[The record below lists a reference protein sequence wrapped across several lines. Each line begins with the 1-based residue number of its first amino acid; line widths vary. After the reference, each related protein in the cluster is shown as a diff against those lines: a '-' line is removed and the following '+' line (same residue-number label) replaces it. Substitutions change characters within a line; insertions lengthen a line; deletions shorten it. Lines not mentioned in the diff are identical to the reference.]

1 MCNDYH
7 YYFGKQYY
15 YTMPLSKKIQ
25 SGILKM
31 ILIENNAAII
41 HLRLS
46 FSTKVHLNPICHG

>member
-15 YTMPLSKKIQ
+15 YTMLLSKKIQ

-31 ILIENNAAII
+31 ILIENNAANARL
-41 HLRLS
+41 HLPR
-46 FSTKVHLNPICHG
+46 FAR